1 MLTFHKTWVPYALI
15 NPQLKNSWQDKQ
27 RAKVKERID
36 KFVKEKL
43 LDFCDVLNIQINK
56 TNMKKV
62 SLL

>member
-1 MLTFHKTWVPYALI
+1 VSAVVI
-15 NPQLKNSWQDKQ
+15 NPQLKNYWQDKQ
-27 RAKVKERID
+27 RAKIKEKID

-56 TNMKKV
+56 TNVKKV

>member
-1 MLTFHKTWVPYALI
+1 MPYALI